1 MRMKGA
7 KMNYRNITI
16 LSMMVLAVI
25 TRSLPHP
32 PNMAPITAMALFAG
46 CNIKD
51 KNLALLL
58 PLLCMFVT
66 DIFLGF
72 HMTMPF
78 VYLSFMMISYIGI
91 NSKKITNGTILG
103 SSVLFFLLTNFG
115 VWYLGYPN
123 TLAGLVSCYTLAI
136 PFFVNTIIGDLFF
149 AHSLSYSFSKLE
161 EKYPILRLGEIK

>member
-1 MRMKGA
+1 
-7 KMNYRNITI
+7 MNYRNLTI
-16 LSMMVLAVI
+16 LSMIVLAVI
-25 TRSLPHP
+25 TRLLPHP

-46 CNIKD
+46 CNIKN

-72 HMTMPF
+72 HMIMPF
-78 VYLSFMMISYIGI
+78 VYLSFMCISYIGI
-91 NSKKITNGTILG
+91 GSKKITNGTILG
-103 SSVLFFLLTNFG
+103 SSLLFFLVTNFG

-123 TLAGLVSCYTLAI
+123 TLAGLVSCYTLAL
-136 PFFVNTIIGDLFF
+136 PFFISTIIGDLFF
-149 AHSLSYSFSKLE
+149 THSLSYSFSKLE